1 MTIVSKFLPLS
12 IQAKKSVCLLP
23 SALQTVIYRHDRH
36 YSSAKERGLSQTR
49 ASEDRSDI
57 STDVRPLGEKVKEA
71 TKTASYTGVILVG
84 LGVTGII
91 FYYVF
96 RELFS
101 SNSPNSIYSEALEK
115 CKNDPRV
122 VDALGSPI
130 KGYGEETTRRRR
142 THVSHAVYE
151 KDGIT
156 HMRMRFYIKGIRNKG
171 IVELD
176 MKKNDYGTYMCR
188 YLLVQLDDYTGQTFI
203 IEDNRAE
210 LDYTTKSDRG
220 GHLPM
225 LTLS

>member
-1 MTIVSKFLPLS
+1 MTLISK
-12 IQAKKSVCLLP
+12 LLP
-23 SALQTVIYRHDRH
+23 AFKASRCVSIGPVAINGTRFRFVRL
-36 YSSAKERGLSQTR
+36 YSDQKGITKSQARDER
-49 ASEDRSDI
+49 SEV

-71 TKTASYTGVILVG
+71 TKTVSYTGVILLG
-84 LGVTGII
+84 LGVTGVI
-91 FYYVF
+91 FFYVF

-101 SNSPNSIYSEALEK
+101 SNSANSIYSEALEK

-122 VDALGSPI
+122 EDALGAPI

-151 KDGIT
+151 KDGVK

-176 MKKNDYGTYMCR
+176 MKQNEYGNYMCR
-188 YLLVQLDDYTGQTFI
+188 YLLVQLDDYSGRTFI

-210 LDYTTKSDRG
+210 LDHSTKG
-220 GHLPM
+220 GLGAQLPTLQ
-225 LTLS
+225 LTN

>member
-23 SALQTVIYRHDRH
+23 SALQTVIYRH
-36 YSSAKERGLSQTR
+36 YSSAKESGLSQTR

-84 LGVTGII
+84 LGVTGVI

-115 CKNDPRV
+115 CKN
-122 VDALGSPI
+122 
-130 KGYGEETTRRRR
+130 
-142 THVSHAVYE
+142 VS
-151 KDGIT
+151 
-156 HMRMRFYIKGIRNKG
+156 
-171 IVELD
+171 
-176 MKKNDYGTYMCR
+176 
-188 YLLVQLDDYTGQTFI
+188 
-203 IEDNRAE
+203 
-210 LDYTTKSDRG
+210 
-220 GHLPM
+220 
-225 LTLS
+225 